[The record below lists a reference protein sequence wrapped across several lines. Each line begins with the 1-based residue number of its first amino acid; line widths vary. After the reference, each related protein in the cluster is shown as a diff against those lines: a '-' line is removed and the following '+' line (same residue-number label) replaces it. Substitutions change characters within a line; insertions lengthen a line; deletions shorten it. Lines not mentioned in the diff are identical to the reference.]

1 MALILADRIKE
12 NTTTTGTGTI
22 VLGGAQT
29 GYQSFAVVGNANTTY
44 YTIADQTGSTWEV
57 GIGTYYSGNVSLAR
71 TTILSSSNS
80 GAVANFTAGTKD
92 VFVTMPSETS
102 ALGGSGQAIIVNQAN
117 ATANYTIAAGTN
129 GFSVGPITTAN
140 GVSVTI
146 ASGQRWV
153 VI

>member
-29 GYQSFAVVGNANTTY
+29 GYQSFAVVGNGNTTY
-44 YTIADQTGSTWEV
+44 YTIADQTGPTWEV

-140 GVSVTI
+140 GVSVTV
-146 ASGQRWV
+146 ASGSRWV